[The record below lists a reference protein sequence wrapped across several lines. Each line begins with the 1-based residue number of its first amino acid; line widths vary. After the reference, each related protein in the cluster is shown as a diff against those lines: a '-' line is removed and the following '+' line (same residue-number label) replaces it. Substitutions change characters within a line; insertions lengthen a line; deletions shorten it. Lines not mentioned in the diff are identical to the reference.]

1 MAVGAALPKTWPQ
14 LRVSSLLGWRPALPA
29 AIKFPGNGR
38 FYERADREGNDTVT
52 TLVPPARG
60 AEQSLGTSRETNRG
74 SYGVPLIFLRRT
86 RAIFPAAAIPTG
98 KYCRRVLTR
107 IFSTSKWWRIN
118 GGSVWGTWTIRHIH
132 WILVFA
138 AVRWASLLGSSFVEH
153 HLLFVGW

>member
-60 AEQSLGTSRETNRG
+60 AEQSLGTSARDKSRELRRAANFSTPDESDFSRG
-74 SYGVPLIFLRRT
+74 SHPHGE
-86 RAIFPAAAIPTG
+86 
-98 KYCRRVLTR
+98 
-107 IFSTSKWWRIN
+107 
-118 GGSVWGTWTIRHIH
+118 
-132 WILVFA
+132 ILPPSFNPY
-138 AVRWASLLGSSFVEH
+138 LLNLQVVED
-153 HLLFVGW
+153 